1 MLEATLRDRA
11 KGLLTAS
18 GRSDVPPFMVMDVM
32 AAAARIEAAG
42 GHVIHMEVGQPAAP
56 APKAAISAAR
66 AALDGGRIDYT
77 SALGIASLRERI
89 ARHYREAYG
98 CAVDAERIVVTTGSS
113 GAFIL
118 GFLAMFEPG
127 DRVAVTVPGYPP
139 YRHILTALGCEPV
152 LIETSSETRHALTG
166 EALLAAHRKS
176 PLKGVL
182 VGSPAN
188 PTGTMMS
195 REALTS
201 LIAAAEGAGIRF
213 ISDEIYHGL
222 DYAFPAVTAA
232 ELSPHA
238 LVINSFSKYFCMTGW
253 RVGWMVVPEPLVRPI
268 ERLQQ
273 NLAISVPTLS
283 QIAAEAAFE
292 GREEMEEVKRGYQEN
307 RRILIAGLPQAGLN
321 KFLPA
326 DGAFYLYADVSEF
339 TSDSFDFAK
348 QMLEQAHVA
357 ATPGIDFDPVHGHRY
372 IRFSYA
378 RSADDMREAV
388 ARVSRGGS
396 GKARRGSH
404 QWPGRLGS
412 LSALEK
418 PPAPLTLP
426 PIDFGCRVETAV
438 RASVTDR
445 SGTRIGGERHGGNDR
460 NRSASRGGT
469 GKALVQDT
477 LCSGA
482 DRDRARRAGRLAVAR
497 PGDQRL
503 DQGARRRLHQ
513 ADQDGDRA
521 DHLLHGGLRH
531 LAHPGRQEGR
541 PRRRQGAGLFRG
553 RLDLRADHRPGRR
566 QSGRRRARAWR
577 REPMP
582 RRLRVTPSRRKR

>member
-1 MLEATLRDRA
+1 MHESTLRDRVKA
-11 KGLLTAS
+11 LLTPSARS
-18 GRSDVPPFMVMDVM
+18 GVPPFMVMDVM

-42 GHVIHMEVGQPAAP
+42 NRVIHMEVGQPSASAPRPAIAA
-56 APKAAISAAR
+56 AH
-66 AALDGGRIDYT
+66 AALELGRIDYT
-77 SALGIASLRERI
+77 SALGTPSLRARI
-89 ARHYREAYG
+89 ARHYRESYG
-98 CAVDAERIVVTTGSS
+98 CDVDAERIVITTGSS

-152 LIETSSETRHALTG
+152 LIETSSDTRHALTG
-166 EALLAAHRKS
+166 EALLAAHRKT

-188 PTGTMMS
+188 PTGTIAS
-195 REALTS
+195 REALS
-201 LIAAAEGAGIRF
+201 SFISAAESAGIRF

-253 RVGWMVVPEPLVRPI
+253 RVGWMVVPEAMVRPI

-283 QIAAEAAFE
+283 QIAAQAAV
-292 GREEMEEVKRGYQEN
+292 GGHEEMEKVKRGYEEN
-307 RRILIAGLPQAGLN
+307 RRILIAGLPQAGLK

-357 ATPGIDFDPVHGHRY
+357 VTPGIDFDPVHGHCY

-388 ARVSRGGS
+388 ARITRWLTQGS
-396 GKARRGSH
+396 PI
-404 QWPGRLGS
+404 PG
-412 LSALEK
+412 
-418 PPAPLTLP
+418 
-426 PIDFGCRVETAV
+426 
-438 RASVTDR
+438 
-445 SGTRIGGERHGGNDR
+445 
-460 NRSASRGGT
+460 
-469 GKALVQDT
+469 
-477 LCSGA
+477 
-482 DRDRARRAGRLAVAR
+482 
-497 PGDQRL
+497 
-503 DQGARRRLHQ
+503 
-513 ADQDGDRA
+513 
-521 DHLLHGGLRH
+521 
-531 LAHPGRQEGR
+531 
-541 PRRRQGAGLFRG
+541 
-553 RLDLRADHRPGRR
+553 
-566 QSGRRRARAWR
+566 
-577 REPMP
+577 
-582 RRLRVTPSRRKR
+582 